1 MKTYLG
7 NLLAVAMLA
16 AMLVA
21 SGCVS
26 VDKYN
31 DALAATRRA
40 NEALTQAQNAL
51 REMRTE
57 NAKLLEDLRGRDAVL
72 TAREKALADLQKSHA
87 KLNED
92 FKALYAKYQD
102 ELARGKT
109 PTPFGPLL
117 PAALDK
123 ALSDF
128 AAAHPGLVEYLP
140 KYGMVKLKS
149 DLTFDKGSV
158 DIKVASGDALR
169 KFAEIVN
176 GPAAQKFHIYIAG
189 HTDDI
194 PVVKQETLKH
204 HPDNWYLS
212 VHRAV
217 AVQKVL
223 TKAGLRSERI
233 GVLGFGEYHPIAPNQ
248 AGRKGNRLNRRV
260 EIWIVPPDRF
270 LTMSGE

>member
-1 MKTYLG
+1 MKTYLAK
-7 NLLAVAMLA
+7 LLALA
-16 AMLVA
+16 ALAALLPA
-21 SGCVS
+21 SGCVP
-26 VDKYN
+26 VEKYN
-31 DALAATRRA
+31 EALAATRRA
-40 NEALTQAQNAL
+40 NEALTQAKNAL
-51 REMRTE
+51 RDMRTE
-57 NAKLLEDLRGRDAVL
+57 NSKLLSAVQERDGVID
-72 TAREKALADLQKSHA
+72 ARNKALADLQKSHA

-102 ELARGKT
+102 EVARGKT

-128 AAAHPGLVEYLP
+128 AAAYPELVEYLP
-140 KYGMVKLKS
+140 KYGMVKLRS

-169 KFAEIVN
+169 KFAAIVN
-176 GPAAQKFHIYIAG
+176 DPAAQKFHVYIAG

-194 PVVKQETLKH
+194 PVVKAETLKH

-223 TKAGLRSERI
+223 AKAGLASERI
-233 GVLGFGEYHPIAPNQ
+233 GVLGFGEYHPIAANQPN
-248 AGRKGNRLNRRV
+248 RKGNRANRRV

-270 LTMSGE
+270 LTAGGG

>member
-1 MKTYLG
+1 MKTYLAKP
-7 NLLAVAMLA
+7 LAVAMLA
-16 AMLVA
+16 ALLLG

-31 DALAATRRA
+31 EALAATRRA
-40 NEALTQAQNAL
+40 NEALTQAKNAV
-51 REMRTE
+51 RDMRTE
-57 NAKLLEDLRGRDAVL
+57 NQRLLGDIEARDGVIA
-72 TAREKALADLQKSHA
+72 AREKALTELQSSHD
-87 KLNED
+87 KLGED

-102 ELARGKT
+102 EIARGKT

-117 PAALDK
+117 PAVLDK
-123 ALSDF
+123 ALSEF
-128 AAAHPGLVEYLP
+128 AAANPDLVEYLP

-169 KFAEIVN
+169 KFVAIVN
-176 GPAAQKFHIYIAG
+176 TPDAQKFHIYIAG

-194 PVVKQETLKH
+194 PIRKPGTLQH

-212 VHRAV
+212 VHRSV

-223 TKAGLRSERI
+223 TSAGLASERI
-233 GVLGFGEYHPIAPNQ
+233 GVLGFSEYHPVAANKAGNKGNQ
-248 AGRKGNRLNRRV
+248 ANRRV
-260 EIWIVPPDRF
+260 EIWIVPPDKF
-270 LTMSGE
+270 LTAKGD